1 MTLPL
6 ELPSSYGYVVIVAIA
21 SIFVVMWMSV
31 MVGKA
36 RKRFGVMYPEMYA
49 VKGKTVNCNIV
60 KSPSSTDFAQSK
72 KITDSQA
79 AHRRVTAAK
88 DSNGQSIALL
98 SDDDCDRFN
107 CYQRAHQNTLE
118 NIGPFYILLLL
129 GGVIDPIITS
139 MAGVIWLAGRVV
151 YCIGYYTGSPK
162 KRMMGGFMYAGL
174 LMMLGTS
181 VHFAYRLLTSERVTH
196 N

>member
-49 VKGKTVNCNIV
+49 VKG
-60 KSPSSTDFAQSK
+60 
-72 KITDSQA
+72 
-79 AHRRVTAAK
+79 VTAAK